1 MEYLNKLEKRYLFFY
16 IIIMIITIILGFIGT
31 ALDIQNMKYIMTVGF
46 LLLIDLILLI
56 VMGIYVAVKIII
68 DK

>member
-46 LLLIDLILLI
+46 LLLMDLILLI
-56 VMGIYVAVKIII
+56 VMGIYVAVTIII

>member
-31 ALDIQNMKYIMTVGF
+31 ALDIQNMKYIMIVGF

-56 VMGIYVAVKIII
+56 VMGIYVAVTIII